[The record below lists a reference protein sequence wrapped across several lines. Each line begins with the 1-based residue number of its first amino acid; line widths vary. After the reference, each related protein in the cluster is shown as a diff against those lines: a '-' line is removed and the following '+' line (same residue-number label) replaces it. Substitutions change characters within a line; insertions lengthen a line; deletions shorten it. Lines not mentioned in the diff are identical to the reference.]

1 VLDRCGCSR
10 IWRLQSSPSAS
21 DVVQYTLLLFWI
33 YLLVLQDKQYE
44 TSNLF
49 REPLL
54 FWLAET
60 FFYSFFKLLFSLGW
74 LFKIENPQNTLLQ
87 NFTVEQVAC
96 THLESWTI
104 NLKHLTDK
112 FSSNKNNSKAFAIL
126 SKKIT
131 SSLNIFLSV
140 LVFSYRL
147 MYVIGG
153 EKEIPCTQL
162 EVLNLQRWNWT
173 WWHFV
178 CRLHSYWGMWCHCY
192 CSDNEISVI
201 SSVHVAWETS
211 LARFAVD
218 ACYRHCCQCSPDPF
232 TAIFVL
238 PGELCLPHCLLMERV
253 SSVQLAIVN
262 WVINLSLV

>member
-1 VLDRCGCSR
+1 
-10 IWRLQSSPSAS
+10 
-21 DVVQYTLLLFWI
+21 
-33 YLLVLQDKQYE
+33 
-44 TSNLF
+44 
-49 REPLL
+49 
-54 FWLAET
+54 
-60 FFYSFFKLLFSLGW
+60 LFSLGW

-112 FSSNKNNSKAFAIL
+112 FSSNKNNSEAFAIL

-140 LVFSYRL
+140 LVF
-147 MYVIGG
+147 
-153 EKEIPCTQL
+153 CTQL

-211 LARFAVD
+211 LAR
-218 ACYRHCCQCSPDPF
+218 C
-232 TAIFVL
+232 
-238 PGELCLPHCLLMERV
+238 PGLQSM
-253 SSVQLAIVN
+253 LAIVTAAN
-262 WVINLSLV
+262 VALTPLQQSSFCQVSCVCPIAYLWNVCHQSSLLLLTESSTYP